1 MTKFEDYSKLFSSI
15 SNEEDIA
22 DANFNTQI
30 VNHFYDGLDISM
42 PISVYHKIHQ
52 FGRFI
57 SIIHDTAENE
67 YSNGNYLACEESLWS
82 IFYATSGD
90 VAERLA
96 ILYRKQHRFSDEV
109 NVLKL
114 AIKTGTGN
122 RKIQSRLP
130 KAITYCDKHRDSDE
144 SLRY

>member
-15 SNEEDIA
+15 SNEEDLA
-22 DANFNTQI
+22 DANLNTQI
-30 VNHFYDGLDISM
+30 VKHFHDGLDISM
-42 PISVYHKIHQ
+42 PVSVYHKIMQ
-52 FGRFI
+52 FDRFVL
-57 SIIHDTAENE
+57 IIRENAETE
-67 YSNGNYLACEESLWS
+67 YSSGNYLSCEEGLWS
-82 IFYATSGD
+82 IFNATRGD

-114 AIKTGTGN
+114 AIQSGTDN
-122 RKIQSRLP
+122 LKIQSRLP
-130 KAITYCDKHRDSDE
+130 KAIAYCDKHRDSDE